1 MLGKSLTDAKV
12 RALPLMPELYRV
24 ADAEIKGLGLSVYP
38 TGRKVWNWKGR
49 TPDGV
54 KTFTLGSH
62 PAYSVQAAR
71 EFASSIMLEKERGH
85 DPVLSGSALPYEP
98 AIVSTKTVDWAF
110 ERYMAQEGGQRKSAA
125 EKWRIYRKDIQPILG
140 DKSIYKIRYDDLAR
154 IVLEKSETA
163 PIMSNNIVAL
173 IKCFFRW
180 CVTKGR
186 VVTRLEVD
194 PSQHVVKLEKAKEGD
209 RFLSDYELS
218 ILISILNASA
228 SRLAQ
233 PSLFILLTGARRTE
247 AFEARWSEF
256 DFSKDTW
263 TLPSERSKNGNELVL
278 PLSSQAMRLLCNR
291 RRFAGNY
298 EYVWPGRNGP
308 ERPLSGYS
316 KSVSGMRELMARI
329 AARDR
334 KTVVPWSLHDLRRS
348 VATGMTGLLDDNF
361 RPLIS
366 TEVVERILN
375 HKQIGIRRIYNRWE
389 YFAEKKQALQL
400 WADHLDS
407 LIPPPS

>member
-1 MLGKSLTDAKV
+1 MTIRSLTDAKV
-12 RALPLMPELYRV
+12 RALPPLAELYRV
-24 ADAEIKGLGLSVYP
+24 PDAEAKGLGITVYP

-62 PAYSVQAAR
+62 PAYSVEAAR
-71 EFASSIMLEKERGH
+71 EFASSITLEKERGN
-85 DPVLSGSALPYEP
+85 DPVLSGSELPLEP
-98 AIVSTKTVDWAF
+98 AIVATKTVDWAF
-110 ERYMAQEGGQRKSAA
+110 ERYMAQEGGQKKSAG

-140 DKSIYKIRYDDLAR
+140 SKSIYKIRYDDLAK
-154 IVLEKSETA
+154 IVLAKSETA
-163 PIMSNNIVAL
+163 PIMSNRIVSL
-173 IKCFFRW
+173 MKRFFRW

-186 VVTRLEVD
+186 VTTRLETD
-194 PSQHVVKLEKAKEGD
+194 PSQHVVKLEKAREGD
-209 RFLSDYELS
+209 RFLCDYELS
-218 ILISILNASA
+218 ILISLLKASS
-228 SRLAQ
+228 SRLAE
-233 PSLFILLTGARRTE
+233 PSMFILFTACRRSE

-256 DFSKDTW
+256 DFTKGTW
-263 TLPSERSKNGNELVL
+263 TLPSERSKNGDELVL
-278 PLSSQAMRLLCNR
+278 PLSSQALALLANR

-316 KSVSGMRELMARI
+316 KSITGMRDLMNRI

-334 KTVVPWSLHDLRRS
+334 RTVASWSLHDLRRS
-348 VATGMTGLLDDNF
+348 VATGMTGLLDEGF
-361 RPLIS
+361 RPKIS

-375 HKQIGIRRIYNRWE
+375 HKQVGIRRIYNRWE

-407 LIPPPS
+407 LVPPPS

>member
-1 MLGKSLTDAKV
+1 MAE
-12 RALPLMPELYRV
+12 MYRV
-24 ADAEIKGLGLSVYP
+24 RDAEAKGLGVSVYP
-38 TGRKVWNWKGR
+38 SGRKVWNWKGR

-62 PAYSVQAAR
+62 PAYTVAVAR
-71 EFASSIMLEKERGH
+71 EFASAIMLEKERGN
-85 DPVLSGSALPYEP
+85 DPVLRGSDLPHQP
-98 AIVSTKTVDWAF
+98 AIVATKTMDWALDK
-110 ERYMAQEGGQRKSAA
+110 YMAQEGGQKKSAA

-140 DKSIYKIRYDDLAR
+140 DKSIYKIRYDDLAT
-154 IVLEKSETA
+154 IVLKKSETA
-163 PIMSNNIVAL
+163 PVMSNNIVAL
-173 IKCFFRW
+173 IKRFFRW

-186 VVTRLEVD
+186 VTTRLEVD

-209 RFLSDYELS
+209 RFLSDFELS
-218 ILISILNASA
+218 ILVSILKASS
-228 SRLAQ
+228 SRLTE
-233 PSLFILLTGARRTE
+233 PSIFILLTGCRRSE

-256 DFSKDTW
+256 DFAKGTW
-263 TLPSERSKNGNELVL
+263 TLPSERSKNGDELVL
-278 PLSSQAMRLLCNR
+278 PLSSQAIRLLADR

-316 KSVSGMRELMARI
+316 KSVSGMRDLMSRI

-334 KTVVPWSLHDLRRS
+334 RTVAPWSLHDLRRS
-348 VATGMTGLLDDNF
+348 VATGMTGLLDENF
-361 RPLIS
+361 RPLII

-375 HKQIGIRRIYNRWE
+375 HKQVGIRRIYNRWE
-389 YFAEKKQALQL
+389 YFAEKKHALQL

-407 LIPPPS
+407 LVLPPV